1 MQWCTNQVGTNM
13 SIHNNNSMI
22 ITEKEC
28 DWCGKTF
35 AYTGKRSMYAF
46 QHVYRE
52 GRMWFCCE
60 SCMRKYQEARKEL
73 MDNKR
78 KNRYANK
85 K

>member
-1 MQWCTNQVGTNM
+1 
-13 SIHNNNSMI
+13 MI

-28 DWCGKTF
+28 DWCGKNF

-46 QHVYRE
+46 QHVYKE
-52 GRMWFCCE
+52 GHMWFCCE
-60 SCMRKYQEARKEL
+60 SCMRKYQQARKEL

-78 KNRYANK
+78 KNRYASK